1 MLIAGWVQRQ
11 QAATIDHLKAVNP
24 SSASASQDGASFLVA
39 QGAGTLLGRQGQWG
53 ARRLRRKLL
62 LRKLAKD
69 ACRHGA
75 VQDRIGP
82 LGRGAEIQRAGAEL
96 LRNDRSS

>member
-24 SSASASQDGASFLVA
+24 SSASASQDGASSLVA
-39 QGAGTLLGRQGQWG
+39 QGAATLRGRQRQWG
-53 ARRLRRKLL
+53 ARRLRRKIL

-75 VQDRIGP
+75 AQDRIRA
-82 LGRGAEIQRAGAEL
+82 LGRGAEVQLAGAEL
-96 LRNDRSS
+96 LRNDRQS